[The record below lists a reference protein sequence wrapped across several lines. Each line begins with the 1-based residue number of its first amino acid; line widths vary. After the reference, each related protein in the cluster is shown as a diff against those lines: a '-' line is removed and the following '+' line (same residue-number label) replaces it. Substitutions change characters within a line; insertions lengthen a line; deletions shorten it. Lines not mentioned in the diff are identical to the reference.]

1 MTDKSY
7 FKMLGVFEYYAG
19 CNLNINSI
27 TSHTVDCGVGR
38 GCYSPVECEGCSI
51 GECIQKAHI
60 MNADGFSYTFGSI
73 FDSKCRLCTN
83 EQFLILR
90 NEWSGI
96 VYKRRGKHI

>member
-51 GECIQKAHI
+51 GECIQKGKATEYLLNLSSA
-60 MNADGFSYTFGSI
+60 MLLKA
-73 FDSKCRLCTN
+73 
-83 EQFLILR
+83 LIL
-90 NEWSGI
+90 
-96 VYKRRGKHI
+96 